1 MTEQARERIN
11 QITITNLRPA
21 SERVQS
27 RTRFGTASDTL
38 QLAQLWPKYWA
49 VDRAAFRKSVNTFL
63 IAVGSSRQSSS
74 QERQTD
80 QSSNLSTP
88 PSDLDPDAGV
98 SLRPLDKG
106 HPQEPLSTARDTITG
121 RTLASKSTS
130 APLGTLP
137 NMAGEG
143 SSDQP
148 ISGFS
153 ELQHNELVNIVSA
166 VIQRHHRNHVQDQLQ
181 RDPGPGNNPRPEA
194 APVLVTKELNSEEV
208 GCFDPDYKGC
218 SAVVNAGK
226 NGFYRDVYAFVDCLK
241 DMEQIKGEEKL
252 RTVVPQCFR
261 GSALI
266 WHSIELS
273 ETEKALLRRADLVAW
288 YKTLIARFKQ
298 RTPLVLKSLQK
309 SRYTMANAKEKKDPR
324 QFVQDIVRHARAA
337 QIDSVYNQLSTA
349 WQNLDWQF

>member
-11 QITITNLRPA
+11 QITSTNLRPA
-21 SERVQS
+21 SERAQS
-27 RTRFGTASDTL
+27 RTRFGSTSDTL

-49 VDRAAFRKSVNTFL
+49 VDRAAFRKLVNAFL

-88 PSDLDPDAGV
+88 PSNLDPDAGV
-98 SLRPLDKG
+98 SLRPLDEG
-106 HPQEPLSTARDTITG
+106 HSQQPLPTAKDTLAS

-130 APLGTLP
+130 APLGPLP

-148 ISGFS
+148 VSGLS
-153 ELQHNELVNIVSA
+153 ELQHNELVDIVSA
-166 VIQRHHRNHVQDQLQ
+166 VIQRHHRNHVQNQLQ
-181 RDPGPGNNPRPEA
+181 RGPGPGNNPIPEA
-194 APVLVTKELNSEEV
+194 APVLVTKELNPEEV
-208 GCFDPDYKGC
+208 SFFDPDYKG
-218 SAVVNAGK
+218 SGAVVNTGK
-226 NGFYRDVYAFVDCLK
+226 NLFYRDVYAFVDRLK

-261 GSALI
+261 GSAFI

-273 ETEKALLRRADLVAW
+273 ETEKALLRQADLVAW
-288 YKTLIARFKQ
+288 YETLIARFKQ
-298 RTPLVLKSLQK
+298 RTPLVLKSLQQ

-337 QIDSVYNQLSTA
+337 QIDSVYNQLSMA
-349 WQNLDWQF
+349 WQDLDWQF